1 MIHFQVIIVYDIMYE
16 SKFCFV
22 MVGVQLLKGLSF
34 LHELILQRC
43 QKSLVH
49 VYVDMLLDYILS
61 HLSIMKPTLLLL
73 LLLSRFSCV

>member
-34 LHELILQRC
+34 LHELILHRC